1 MNRELE
7 ATTAAALLHDI
18 GKFYRRAEGKRES
31 HQVMSEKAILEILS
45 PGLKKFFNDN
55 EIKEIALLV
64 RNHHYEREKL
74 KDVASTYSLKAIIDG
89 DRHSAGL
96 DRHNAE
102 EKYDEKQATEKS
114 PLVCIFEEIAYDR
127 KKINDIS
134 ELLSSNVYVYRFKE
148 LSPENA
154 FPVKN
159 TTYQQVDIDYLA
171 LWKNFVD
178 EFNSL
183 KKTTNF
189 NLFFEAMKSVII
201 KYTWC
206 IPSSTYSP
214 RGFSIP
220 DVPLCDH
227 LISSAAIST
236 ASYKWYETENK
247 KPKYIL
253 LSGDFSG
260 IQNFIF
266 SRYGESKKYAAK
278 ILRAKSLLISFALET
293 VITKIAEKFEV
304 NRATLLINA
313 GGKFTMVLPDINSE
327 ERVAQIKRELEEALI
342 KNHYGLLSINLAF
355 VRLNPEDFEK
365 GRFLEKLKELHIE
378 EGKQKFKAFSI
389 DNEKKFAI
397 NGYISSLKG
406 KTPCSICGIR
416 PKMENGELCS
426 LCKYLKN
433 LGEKLPKSKAMKITM
448 NRETFPLPGIEVYQS
463 EQKLISDYNSAKTDT
478 LIFSIGEYVKG
489 IPFRN
494 INVHLPKNNKTDTLP
509 EKLKMEII
517 KKCYEGEEEGKLPY
531 IKTFCQL
538 GMESLSEDSE
548 GKFKGKPFIGV
559 LKADV
564 DNLGFIFMKGFVGI
578 ENTKDKSRQSLYSV
592 SRVLYLSRM
601 IDYFFSVVLTEKIR
615 NKYKNIYT
623 VFAGGDDLF
632 LIGPWEDMFNFI
644 KEMEEDFR
652 RYAAYNPDI
661 TFSSGILITKPDV
674 PVYFLAEGAEKE
686 LEKSKNTK
694 NCITVFGRTTTYE
707 DFRKLLK
714 ISNDL
719 EREIESGNISTA
731 FAYKLINLS
740 EMANK
745 IYKNGKNALWK
756 AYFAYLTDR
765 NYGKNNR
772 NGISQEEK
780 INFLKKWINYIE
792 EYSQNISKKEKENTL
807 YIAIA
812 KALYRRRRYGN

>member
-7 ATTAAALLHDI
+7 ITATAALLHDI
-18 GKFYRRAEGKRES
+18 GKFYRRAESKRDS
-31 HQVMSEKAILEILS
+31 HQVMSEKAILEKLTD
-45 PGLKKFFNDN
+45 GLKKFFTDS
-55 EIKEIALLV
+55 EIKEIASLV

-74 KDVASTYSLKAIIDG
+74 DNVELTNFLKAVIDG

-96 DRHNAE
+96 DRHNTE

-114 PLVCIFEEIAYDR
+114 PLVCIFEEIAYNK

-134 ELLSSNVYVYRFKE
+134 ELLSNDVYVYKFKK

-154 FPVKN
+154 FPIKKSAY
-159 TTYQQVDIDYLA
+159 YQTDIDYSS
-171 LWKNFVD
+171 LWSKFIK

-183 KKTTNF
+183 KGTSNF
-189 NLFFEAMKSVII
+189 NLFFEAMKSIII

-227 LISSAAIST
+227 LTSSAAIAT
-236 ASYKWYETENK
+236 ASYRWRKNNSGK
-247 KPKYIL
+247 KPRYIL

-266 SRYGESKKYAAK
+266 SRHGESKKYAAK
-278 ILRAKSLLISFALET
+278 ILRAKSLLVSFALET
-293 VITKIAEKFEV
+293 VITKIAEKFKV
-304 NRATLLINA
+304 NRACLLINA
-313 GGKFTMVLPDINSE
+313 GGKFTMVLPDIDTE
-327 ERVAQIKRELEEALI
+327 KRIKQIKEELEEALI

-355 VRLNPEDFEK
+355 VRLEPEDFEK
-365 GRFLEKLKELHIE
+365 GRFLNKLKELHIK
-378 EGKQKFKAFSI
+378 EGNEKFKSFSI
-389 DNEKKFAI
+389 DNEEKFAI
-397 NGYISSLKG
+397 RDYIQSLKG
-406 KTPCSICGIR
+406 KTPCSICGVR
-416 PKMENGELCS
+416 PKKENSEMCS
-426 LCKYLKN
+426 LCEYLKE
-433 LGEKLPKSKAMKITM
+433 LGEKLPKSKAMKITI
-448 NRETFPLPGIEVYQS
+448 NEKTFPLPEIKVYRS
-463 EQKLISDYNSAKTDT
+463 EKELNSEYVNADTDT
-478 LIFSIGEYVKG
+478 LIFSIGESITG
-489 IPFRN
+489 IPSRN
-494 INVHLPKNNKTDTLP
+494 INVHLPKNSKTEVLS
-509 EKLKMEII
+509 EKIKTEII
-517 KKCYEGEEEGKLPY
+517 KRCHEDEKELPD

-538 GMESLSEDSE
+538 GMESLIEDGE
-548 GKFKGKPFIGV
+548 GTLRGKPFISV

-578 ENTKDKSRQSLYSV
+578 ENAEEKSKQSLYSV

-615 NKYKNIYT
+615 NKYRNIYT

-632 LIGPWEDMFNFI
+632 LIGPWEDMLKFV

-652 RYAAYNPDI
+652 KYVSYNPDL

-674 PVYFLAEGAEKE
+674 PVYFLAEGAEE
-686 LEKSKNTK
+686 QLEKSKDTK
-694 NCITVFGRTTTYE
+694 NCITVFGKTATYE
-707 DFRKLLK
+707 DFKKLLK
-714 ISNDL
+714 ISDEL
-719 EREIESGNISTA
+719 EREVENKNISTTS
-731 FAYKLINLS
+731 AYKLINLS

-745 IYKNGKNALWK
+745 IYKNAQNALWK
-756 AYFAYLTDR
+756 AYLAYLTDR
-765 NYGKNNR
+765 NYGKDNHSN
-772 NGISQEEK
+772 ISEEDK
-780 INFLKKWINYIE
+780 KTFLKNWIKYIE
-792 EYSQNISKKEKENTL
+792 KYSENISKKNKENKL